1 MRFAEDHGLRI
12 GDQIMYETQSK
23 GERAPGTVVGLYPH
37 FVMVQSAAGYIT
49 SVSNADLYVQ
59 YGWD

>member
-37 FVMVQSAAGYIT
+37 FVMVQSAVGYIT